1 MKRELKPSGFFEQAK
16 DATHPLAGSNN
27 TAGGST
33 CLQNTSDSMV
43 ILRCLSGPA
52 AGCRHLTGR
61 DWKVLRGTGG
71 AMVTGLMGADIGP

>member
-1 MKRELKPSGFFEQAK
+1 
-16 DATHPLAGSNN
+16 
-27 TAGGST
+27 
-33 CLQNTSDSMV
+33 MV